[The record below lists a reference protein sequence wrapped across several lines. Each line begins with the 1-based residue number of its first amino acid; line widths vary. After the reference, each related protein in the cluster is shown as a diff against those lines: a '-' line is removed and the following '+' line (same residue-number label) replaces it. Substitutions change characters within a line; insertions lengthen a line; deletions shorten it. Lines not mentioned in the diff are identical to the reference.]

1 MWTVWIFDSFAI
13 YRCWAF
19 IWQNCFTKY
28 GQALECHNWY
38 VWKPWIWLTRSLWN
52 KQQCQ
57 NGIAQIAIKKC
68 SSKVN
73 GFSVIG
79 VLSVAYPLDTLTCIW
94 SFVSIANR
102 AFQWVSHNAL
112 FCKSQTHSDND
123 SIILFWLSISGNSDE
138 KLKCGNVVNMP
149 YCCQNHN
156 ILANLQSCKTWKYR
170 KSNFLYFFVNKH
182 RMYPIDTSSL
192 QSQWYKADTHVIAN
206 DCENKTNAPPDMS
219 FKRSASLQFRN
230 IK

>member
-1 MWTVWIFDSFAI
+1 MSFWGRLSRCGPAQLYVTQRRLLSWAIISVSFEPKFLVIFRPLVFICICRCKRFGRDKMWTVWIFDSFAI

-79 VLSVAYPLDTLTCIW
+79 VLSVAYPLVTLTCNW
-94 SFVSIANR
+94 SFVSVSNR

-123 SIILFWLSISGNSDE
+123 SIYYFDWVFLEIP
-138 KLKCGNVVNMP
+138 M
-149 YCCQNHN
+149 
-156 ILANLQSCKTWKYR
+156 KTCIVGMLWTC
-170 KSNFLYFFVNKH
+170 
-182 RMYPIDTSSL
+182 PI
-192 QSQWYKADTHVIAN
+192 
-206 DCENKTNAPPDMS
+206 
-219 FKRSASLQFRN
+219 
-230 IK
+230 